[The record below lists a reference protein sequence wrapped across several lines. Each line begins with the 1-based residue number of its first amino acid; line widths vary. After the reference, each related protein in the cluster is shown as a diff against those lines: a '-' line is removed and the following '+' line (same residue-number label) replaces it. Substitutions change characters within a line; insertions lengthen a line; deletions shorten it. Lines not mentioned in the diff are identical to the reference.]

1 MGYYSDFPSAVAG
14 MTRKGDRYEPDP
26 HNVEIY
32 RDLYDKVYS
41 KMYRHLQPLYEEIRD
56 VTGYPPKI

>member
-1 MGYYSDFPSAVAG
+1 

-26 HNVEIY
+26 HNVAIY

-41 KMYRHLQPLYEEIRD
+41 KMYRHLQPLYEQIRN